1 MSYLEEL
8 EELIDD
14 EESRDAIEAVVKK
27 ELEILTE
34 EEKQYLLDHSDY
46 VEHHFFYGLHLRNTY
61 IYKSK
66 ILNNYVFLSADEL
79 SHIIFDKIIDA
90 IKNST

>member
-1 MSYLEEL
+1 MYFSEDVDKLL
-8 EELIDD
+8 D
-14 EESRDAIEAVVKK
+14 EEVKEEIVK
-27 ELEILTE
+27 IVNNELEILTD

-61 IYKSK
+61 IYGNEK
-66 ILNNYVFLSADEL
+66 IKDIGFFDADEL

-90 IKNST
+90 IKNSK